1 MSNTATIQQLDSI
14 QGTSFLVIQEALPE
28 FAHTKL
34 DIADYR
40 LTVFAEGNS
49 YIVTFTDRDAPLG
62 GRGSPGTRPGF
73 QVEMD
78 RASLKIL
85 NSSYMR

>member
-1 MSNTATIQQLDSI
+1 MSNTATIHQLDSI
-14 QGTSFLVIQEALPE
+14 QGMSFLAIQGALPE
-28 FAHTKL
+28 FTQTKL
-34 DIADYR
+34 NIVDYR

-49 YIVTFTDRDAPLG
+49 LIVTFTDRDAPLS
-62 GRGSPGTRPGF
+62 GRGSPGKRPGY

-78 RASLKIL
+78 RASLRVL

>member
-1 MSNTATIQQLDSI
+1 MSNTATIHELDSI
-14 QGTSFLVIQEALPE
+14 QGTSLLVIQGALPE
-28 FAHTKL
+28 FAQTKL
-34 DIADYR
+34 NITDYR

-49 YIVTFTDRDAPLG
+49 LIVTFTDRDVPLS
-62 GRGSPGTRPGF
+62 GRGSPGQRPGF

-78 RASLKIL
+78 RGSLKVL